1 MTSAHALRGLHS
13 AKPFRASA
21 ATVPVAAVLSIT
33 LSLLLSAC
41 TDGSNGAMGT
51 EGAAGPPGPAG
62 ETGPAGP
69 AGPVGPEG
77 PAGAKGA
84 TGATGPV
91 GATGATGATG
101 PSGPVGP
108 GGATGPIG
116 PAGPKGATGPAGP
129 TGATGPIGATGATGA
144 TGAAGPVG
152 ATGAAGPVG
161 PAGAAGVAGP
171 TGATGATGAIGPAGV
186 AGPIGPAGAAG
197 VAGPAGVAGATGA
210 VGPAGVAGPAGPAG
224 PIGPAGPNTLQN
236 GSAAAPSLNFAN
248 SPTTGLFRSGTD
260 TFDIATSGVKHL
272 EISPA
277 GDVFLGGELAQ
288 FLGMAANPTAGAAG
302 NALTLTAGDAATG
315 ATDQL
320 GGNLLLEA
328 GNGTGLGGGGN
339 VQVRTAGANDLSGS
353 TGDLTVDRLIVV
365 AKGKQLTLSAP
376 GFTSLMSIHL
386 VGTNTA
392 GGYIDYT
399 VRATDGGSQIATE
412 SGKIQYLATANSI
425 TCTVQTTD
433 KLHLG
438 TVNSGCTPGFFNPGS
453 QPGVSIFDNV
463 TFSSPAAI
471 VTHEVYFTVHN
482 NSGSSIRL
490 EP

>member
-1 MTSAHALRGLHS
+1 MTSAHALRGLLHS
-13 AKPFRASA
+13 ARPFRATA

-41 TDGSNGAMGT
+41 SDGSNGAMGT
-51 EGAAGPPGPAG
+51 EGPAGPSGPAG
-62 ETGPAGP
+62 QTGAAGP
-69 AGPVGPEG
+69 AGPVGTEG

-108 GGATGPIG
+108 GGATGSIG

-144 TGAAGPVG
+144 TGAAGPAG

-161 PAGAAGVAGP
+161 PAGAAGAAGP
-171 TGATGATGAIGPAGV
+171 TGATGAP
-186 AGPIGPAGAAG
+186 
-197 VAGPAGVAGATGA
+197 GATGA

-236 GSAAAPSLNFAN
+236 GSAAVPSLNFAN
-248 SPTTGLFRSGTD
+248 SPTTGLFRSGAD
-260 TFDIATSGVKHL
+260 TFDIATSGIKHL

-277 GDVFLGGELAQ
+277 GDIFLGGEIAQ
-288 FLGMAANPTAGAAG
+288 FLGMAANPTAGAVG
-302 NALTLTAGDAATG
+302 NALTLTAGDAAAG
-315 ATDQL
+315 ATDQF

-339 VQVRTAGANDLSGS
+339 VQIRTAGANDLSGS

-365 AKGKQLTLSAP
+365 AKGKQLTLAAP

-453 QPGVSIFDNV
+453 QPGISIFDNV

-471 VTHEVYFTVHN
+471 VTHEVYFTIHN
-482 NSGSSIRL
+482 NSGSSLRL